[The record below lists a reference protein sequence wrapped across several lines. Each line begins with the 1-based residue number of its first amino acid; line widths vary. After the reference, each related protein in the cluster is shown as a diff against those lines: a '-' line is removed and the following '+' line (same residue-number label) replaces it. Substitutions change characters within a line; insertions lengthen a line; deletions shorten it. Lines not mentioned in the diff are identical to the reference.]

1 VENEQRKPRG
11 GRPKQ
16 KADTEPLKL
25 RVDRATWKILEELEA
40 YGRLGLT
47 KQDIVLHVLRKW
59 LWDNESRLKAG
70 IALKDSPLTGGPPKP
85 E

>member
-1 VENEQRKPRG
+1 MKPT
-11 GRPKQ
+11 GRPRR

-25 RVDRATWKILEELEA
+25 RIDRATWRILEELEA

-47 KQDIVLHVLRKW
+47 KQDIVLHIVRKW

-70 IALKDSPLTGGPPKP
+70 IASKDNPLTGGSAKP
-85 E
+85 D